1 MTQIGISETAVQHLS
16 RAFQGELLRP
26 GDNTYDA
33 ARAVFNGMIDR
44 RPALIARCTGAE
56 DVVAAVNFARE
67 NDLPAA
73 VKGGGHSVAG
83 YSVCEDGL
91 MIDLSLMKAMK
102 VDAHAQTA
110 RAEAGLTWG
119 EFDAATQ
126 AVGLATTGGVVSST
140 GIAGLTLGGGIGWL
154 APMHGLAC
162 DNVRSYEVVTAEGRP
177 VTASATE
184 NEDLYWGLRG
194 GGGNFGVVTSFE
206 YTLHP
211 VGQLLAGMVV
221 HPVARAKE
229 ALRFWREYNQTAPP
243 EVSSASGIITVPDMG
258 LVAGIVLC
266 YPGSPDEG
274 EAALRPIREFGPPAM
289 DTVEPI
295 SYLALQTM
303 LDATAQ
309 PGYRNYWK
317 ADFLEELSD
326 EAIDVITA
334 QAQDV
339 PSPMTQ
345 VLLEHL
351 VHGAVQRVGR
361 NDTAF
366 AQRDGKYSLGVYSVW
381 ENPAESE
388 KNIEWTRRFYDAVRP
403 FSAGGVYVNYLGEEG
418 EDRVKEAYGENYRRL
433 VDLKK
438 KYDPTNFFR
447 LNQNIKPTV

>member
-1 MTQIGISETAVQHLS
+1 
-16 RAFQGELLRP
+16 
-26 GDNTYDA
+26 
-33 ARAVFNGMIDR
+33 
-44 RPALIARCTGAE
+44 
-56 DVVAAVNFARE
+56 
-67 NDLPAA
+67 
-73 VKGGGHSVAG
+73 
-83 YSVCEDGL
+83 
-91 MIDLSLMKAMK
+91 
-102 VDAHAQTA
+102 
-110 RAEAGLTWG
+110 
-119 EFDAATQ
+119 
-126 AVGLATTGGVVSST
+126 
-140 GIAGLTLGGGIGWL
+140 
-154 APMHGLAC
+154 
-162 DNVRSYEVVTAEGRP
+162 
-177 VTASATE
+177 
-184 NEDLYWGLRG
+184 
-194 GGGNFGVVTSFE
+194 
-206 YTLHP
+206 
-211 VGQLLAGMVV
+211 
-221 HPVARAKE
+221 
-229 ALRFWREYNQTAPP
+229 
-243 EVSSASGIITVPDMG
+243 
-258 LVAGIVLC
+258 
-266 YPGSPDEG
+266 
-274 EAALRPIREFGPPAM
+274 LRPIREFGPPAM